1 MIGRLCNKTLKC
13 SSSVL
18 TKSSLLS
25 VSKRGIEIEVISSD
39 SAPDYKVG
47 LPKYISFV

>member
-13 SSSVL
+13 SSVFM
-18 TKSSLLS
+18 KSSLLS

-47 LPKYISFV
+47 LPKYISFI

>member
-1 MIGRLCNKTLKC
+1 MIVRLCNKTLKC
-13 SSSVL
+13 SSVFM
-18 TKSSLLS
+18 KSSLLS

-47 LPKYISFV
+47 LPKYISFI